1 MKLRL
6 SSYKKLLLIVVML
19 LCVIPQ
25 SLMAQKIKPKNLML
39 YDDKPYHFGFIIAL
53 NSMSYAVDCKE
64 GYQNNLYQFV
74 EHTGISGKNPITINE
89 RVADKIFD
97 DDERMFYNRSVA
109 SVLNYGFTVGIV
121 GNLRLGKYFD
131 LRLIP
136 SLSFGS
142 RSLTYNYEIIKNKDF
157 HNPILA
163 QSTTSV
169 LTTIMEFPLHIKY
182 KSKRY
187 NNLAAYVICGGN
199 PKLDFSLL
207 WTNDKKK
214 AQNKVLDFA
223 AEIGAGFDFY
233 THFFKFGIEAKF
245 SFGLLDVLNKRNN
258 QYDAAIN
265 SLRNRMFQ
273 LSFTFE

>member
-1 MKLRL
+1 MKLKL
-6 SSYKKLLLIVVML
+6 SYKKLIFVVMML

-25 SLMAQKIKPKNLML
+25 NMVAQKTKSPNLWL
-39 YDDKPYHFGFIIAL
+39 YDEKPYHFGFIIAL
-53 NSMSYAVDCKE
+53 NSMSYAIDCAE

-74 EHTGISGKNPITINE
+74 DNTGIPGKNPILIDE
-89 RVADKIFD
+89 RVHDDIFD
-97 DDERMFYNRSVA
+97 SDKLMFYNRSVTSA
-109 SVLNYGFTVGIV
+109 LNYGFSVGIV

-142 RSLTYNYEIIKNKDF
+142 RSITYNYEIIKDKDF
-157 HNPILA
+157 DNPKLTS
-163 QSTTSV
+163 STTSV

-187 NNLAAYVICGGN
+187 NNLAAYIICGGN

-207 WTNDKKK
+207 WMNDQKK
-214 AQNKVLDFA
+214 AQNKVFDFA

-245 SFGLLDVLNKRNN
+245 SLGLLNVLDKRNN
-258 QYDAAIN
+258 QYDATMN
-265 SLRNRMFQ
+265 SMHNRMFQ